1 MGRDWGTGVLTL
13 TVTWYSRI
21 CSETDRKGLR
31 VARRETCFK
40 SFINPP
46 TRTEFIVVRDKLRPV
61 ETDVKS
67 MTTRC
72 CGRDWSKHNLKR
84 KYSQNQKFSPQ
95 DVDWILLGSPLGF
108 HPLPAGYPQVFAQS
122 LKG

>member
-1 MGRDWGTGVLTL
+1 M
-13 TVTWYSRI
+13 
-21 CSETDRKGLR
+21 
-31 VARRETCFK
+31 ARRETCFK

-67 MTTRC
+67 VTTRC
-72 CGRDWSKHNLKR
+72 CGRELSKHDLKR

-95 DVDWILLGSPLGF
+95 EVDWILLGSPPGF
-108 HPLPAGYPQVFAQS
+108 HLFPAGYPQVFAQS